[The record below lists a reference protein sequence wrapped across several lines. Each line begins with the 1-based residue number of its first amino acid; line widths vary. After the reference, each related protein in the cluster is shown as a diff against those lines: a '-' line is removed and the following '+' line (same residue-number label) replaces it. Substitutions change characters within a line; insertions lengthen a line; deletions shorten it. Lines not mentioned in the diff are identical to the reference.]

1 MKDRSHRSISWPAV
15 IMYRGSK
22 PAARRKPRERVRS
35 DPNRKTEVEAEE
47 IQSQHGSE
55 GLTTV
60 PFLADASLAS
70 PVAAHPPRKSLVTS
84 SAALPPLAPR
94 AMNPSASAAISLLV
108 SKFYRSMERRP
119 VAALAATAAVLEGCA
134 LADSGSAG
142 GGCGRGGR
150 RAKSGDD
157 EGGRE
162 G

>member
-1 MKDRSHRSISWPAV
+1 
-15 IMYRGSK
+15 MYRGSK

-108 SKFYRSMERRP
+108 YRSMERRP
-119 VAALAATAAVLEGCA
+119 VAALAATAAVLEHRFRRAGRDEGGTGEGGCA

-142 GGCGRGGR
+142 GGGR
-150 RAKSGDD
+150 RAESGDD

-162 G
+162 